1 MSRDPLFFITK
12 DHFFV
17 LLCHSIFRIK
27 VGMNKD
33 MVSVFDLLYLYLTL
47 SCFILLAPVHLCA
60 ACKRMENSLADG
72 LKRNREGAQQVL
84 PT

>member
-1 MSRDPLFFITK
+1 
-12 DHFFV
+12 
-17 LLCHSIFRIK
+17 
-27 VGMNKD
+27 MNKD